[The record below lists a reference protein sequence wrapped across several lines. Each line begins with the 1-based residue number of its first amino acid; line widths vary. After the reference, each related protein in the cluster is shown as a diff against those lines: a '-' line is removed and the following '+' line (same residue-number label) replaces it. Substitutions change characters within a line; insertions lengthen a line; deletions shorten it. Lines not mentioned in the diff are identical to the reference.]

1 MIGDVRST
9 LDVKNYY
16 SFFGKM
22 LAMSNYSEEDVRR
35 AADIR
40 EWLTKQVADKQEEI
54 ERLRTMLLL
63 VDLLLKRGSFK
74 TASSLESPPSSS
86 ITIKPS
92 DRSSNTAGYPQTGEA
107 ASNYNDTM
115 RRLVVPAAEQQG
127 KPTSLA
133 EVRELRRVK
142 DNLLLATARLS
153 PTRVEITP
161 VDGINLNVNTQ
172 PFKSFFLN
180 RILEGMKARDV
191 EKVNRGDIQESESLD
206 YQIEEKNG
214 ALIKKITISNYREKE
229 RLNEIFNTSTWVL
242 TRMMEKNDG
251 K

>member
-1 MIGDVRST
+1 
-9 LDVKNYY
+9 VKNYY
-16 SFFGKM
+16 IFFGKL

-74 TASSLESPPSSS
+74 SASSLESAPSSS
-86 ITIKPS
+86 LTINPADK
-92 DRSSNTAGYPQTGEA
+92 SSFTDVIQTREA
-107 ASNYNDTM
+107 ACSDNNTM
-115 RRLVVPAAEQQG
+115 REFVVPSTEQQA
-127 KPTSLA
+127 KTLSNLT
-133 EVRELRRVK
+133 EVRHLRRVK
-142 DNLLLATARLS
+142 DNLLLATATFTE
-153 PTRVEITP
+153 TRVEITLAN
-161 VDGINLNVNTQ
+161 GIKLNVNTQ

-191 EKVNRGDIQESESLD
+191 EKINRGEMKVSESLD

-214 ALIKKITISNYREKE
+214 AISKIMISNYRDKE

-242 TRMMEKNDG
+242 TRMIEKNDG